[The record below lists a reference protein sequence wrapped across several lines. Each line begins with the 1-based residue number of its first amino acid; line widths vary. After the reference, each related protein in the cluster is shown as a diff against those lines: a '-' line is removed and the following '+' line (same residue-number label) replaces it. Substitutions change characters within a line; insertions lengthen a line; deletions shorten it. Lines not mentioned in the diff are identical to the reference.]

1 MSNKFIP
8 LSADELVKRI
18 NKIPKVELANLPTP
32 LEFLP
37 NISKELEINLFIKR
51 DDCTGLA
58 FGGNKTRHLEFIMH
72 KAKIGDYD
80 CVLTGAATQSNWCR
94 QTVAA
99 ANKLG
104 LETFLVLVRGVKSNQ
119 MQGNFLLY
127 DILGAQVD
135 VVEGE
140 NVEDISEHLDR
151 KYEEL
156 LKAGRKPFLIKGGF
170 DIKDT
175 VLAGISYTNAMAE
188 LDFQMRNNNFMA
200 DHLIVTAANMTQA
213 GCDLGAKI
221 LDWPTRIQGVSPVY
235 WKMDI
240 KKDIARI
247 CNQGAKM
254 LDVNLE
260 FTADMINNDNNYVG
274 EKYGIPTSEGLK
286 AMRLLAKKEG
296 IILDPVYTSKGFSAL
311 IDYVKKGIIK
321 KNQNVIFIFTGGSP
335 AVFAYNNEI
344 ANSKKIT

>member
-1 MSNKFIP
+1 MSNNFTP
-8 LSADELVKRI
+8 LSANELVKRI
-18 NKIPKVELANLPTP
+18 NNIPKVELANLPTP

-37 NISKELEINLFIKR
+37 NISKELGINLFIKR

-104 LETFLVLVRGVKSNQ
+104 LDTFLVLVRGVKSNH

-140 NVEDISEHLDR
+140 NLEDIPEHLDR
-151 KYEEL
+151 KYSEL
-156 LKAGRKPFLIKGGF
+156 IKKGRKPLLIKGGF

-175 VLAGISYTNAMAE
+175 VLAGISYVKAMAE
-188 LDFQMRNNNFMA
+188 LDFQMKENNFMA

-213 GCDLGAKI
+213 GCDLGSKI
-221 LDWPTRIQGVSPVY
+221 LGWPTRIQGISPVY
-235 WKMDI
+235 WEMNI
-240 KKDIARI
+240 KEDIARI
-247 CNQGAKM
+247 CNKSAEM
-254 LDVNLE
+254 LNVDLE
-260 FTADMINNDNNYVG
+260 FSANMINNDNNYVG
-274 EKYGIPTSEGLK
+274 EKYGLPTSEGI
-286 AMRLLAKKEG
+286 ASMRMLAKMEG

-311 IDYVKKGIIK
+311 IDYVRKGIIK
-321 KNQNVIFIFTGGSP
+321 KNENVIFIFTGGGP
-335 AVFAYNNEI
+335 AVFAYNEEI
-344 ANSKKIT
+344 ANLK